1 MPVITKG
8 LLAIGGLL
16 MALTAGPALL
26 PMEPRRVALERQLGA
41 AFGRPVSV
49 HRFYFALLPYP
60 QFMAEGIVDHQ
71 GTLRIARAQA
81 LPELP
86 SLLSNGRAIVREL
99 RIQDGHMDGGLLQAL
114 LEYPVRSDDSSVLVR
129 YISVE
134 DCNVRVGD
142 VPLTDIDAS
151 IHLGTDGRPLR
162 INASMDA
169 KRLHLEVLPTASGA
183 LQLAVQ
189 GSHWTAPFEP
199 RLRFEQIEATALLE
213 ANHLKIW
220 NLQATLDGGGAYG
233 FLSARWRPT
242 WAITGE
248 LSLHNVAIAA
258 LLPRGDGEPGLDGRL
273 QATPRFVMRARRA
286 DRLLDSLELAS
297 DFTLRD
303 AIVRKVDLAA
313 AGDTALPRHTA
324 PPVTHLDEVSG
335 HLVFRRGRYELHG
348 LQAHSGAL
356 SANGRLSIAADRSL
370 AGQVD
375 VQLRDATGFLGVP
388 LRVSGSLDDPQL
400 VY

>member
-1 MPVITKG
+1 MV
-8 LLAIGGLL
+8 
-16 MALTAGPALL
+16 LTAGPALL
-26 PMEPRRVALERQLGA
+26 PMEPLRVALERQLGA
-41 AFGRPVSV
+41 AFGRTVSV

-71 GTLRIARAQA
+71 GTLRIAQAQA
-81 LPELP
+81 VPELQ
-86 SLLSNGRAIVREL
+86 SLLSNGQTIIREL
-99 RIQDGHMDGGLLQAL
+99 RIRDGHMDGGLLRAL
-114 LEYPVRSDDSSVLVR
+114 LEYPARSDDSSVLVR
-129 YISVE
+129 HIRVE
-134 DCNVRVGD
+134 DCTVHVGD
-142 VPLTDIDAS
+142 VSLTDIDAG
-151 IHLGTDGRPLR
+151 IHLGADGRPLR

-189 GSHWTAPFEP
+189 GSRWTAPFEP

-213 ANHLKIW
+213 SNHLKIW

-233 FLSARWRPT
+233 FLSARWHPT

-258 LLPRGDGEPGLDGRL
+258 LLSRGDGEPGLDGRL

-286 DRLLDSLELAS
+286 ERLLDSLELAS

-303 AIVRKVDLAA
+303 AIVRNVDLAA
-313 AGDTALPRHTA
+313 AGDAAQRRGTAS
-324 PPVTHLDEVSG
+324 PVTHLDEVSG
-335 HLVFRRGRYELHG
+335 HLVFKRGRYELHG
-348 LQAHSGAL
+348 LQAHSGTL

-375 VQLRDATGFLGVP
+375 VQLRGAAGLLGVP

-400 VY
+400 AH